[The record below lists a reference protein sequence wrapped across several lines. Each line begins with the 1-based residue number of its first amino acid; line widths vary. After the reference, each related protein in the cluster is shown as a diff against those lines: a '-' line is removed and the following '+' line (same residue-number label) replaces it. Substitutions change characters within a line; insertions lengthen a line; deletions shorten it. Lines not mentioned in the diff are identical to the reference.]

1 MGVDSWILKWV
12 YELHGYGILFYVLFT
27 ATLSAVLSFA
37 IAIERK
43 LRGKSISIKTH
54 VLLSVGCSLL
64 MTISIWAIRIAD
76 GSIDI
81 MSGPGSISREL
92 SYDTSR
98 IAAAVVTGMGFLGAG
113 AIIKDKF
120 TVRGLSTAA
129 TLWISAAVG
138 LACGSGF
145 IIESIAFTLL
155 VLLIIAAINAVN
167 KRMSSRSPSIVVKAK
182 NDYPLIKMINETAAE
197 NGITVCNIDISD
209 VGKTETT
216 AKIILPYSI
225 DPQKVQY
232 FCNQLKRMDMILL
245 DNDKSMIKE

>member
-1 MGVDSWILKWV
+1 MGIDNWILKWV
-12 YELHGYGILFYVLFT
+12 YELHGYGILFYVVLT
-27 ATLSAVLSFA
+27 AALSAVLSFA
-37 IAIERK
+37 IALERK

-129 TLWISAAVG
+129 TLWISAALG

-145 IIESIAFTLL
+145 IIESVAFTIL
-155 VLLIIAAINAVN
+155 VLLIIAAINVVN
-167 KRMSSRSPSIVVKAK
+167 KSIKSRSPSIAVKAM
-182 NDYPLIKMINETAAE
+182 NDYPLIKTINEAAIE
-197 NGITVCNIDISD
+197 NGITVCEIDITEID
-209 VGKTETT
+209 ETETT
-216 AKIILPYSI
+216 TRIILPYRI
-225 DPQKVQY
+225 NPKKVQY
-232 FCNQLKRMDMILL
+232 FCNQLKNMGMILL
-245 DNDKSMIKE
+245 DNNKKTKQ

>member
-1 MGVDSWILKWV
+1 MTFDNYILKLV
-12 YELHGYGILFYVLFT
+12 YEFHGYGIILYVLIT
-27 ATLSAVLSFA
+27 STIAAVLSLLLCL
-37 IAIERK
+37 ERL

-54 VLLSVGCSLL
+54 MLLSIGCSLL

-81 MSGPGSISREL
+81 NSGPGSINTEL

-120 TVRGLSTAA
+120 TVKGLSTAA

-145 IIESIAFTLL
+145 ILESIIFTVLVILFLL
-155 VLLIIAAINAVN
+155 LATLIN
-167 KRMSSRSPSIVVKAK
+167 KVVRNKSPYLIVELENNLPLVK
-182 NDYPLIKMINETAAE
+182 IINESANE
-197 NGITVCNIDISD
+197 NNVIVRSVIILSISE
-209 VGKTETT
+209 KTK
-216 AKIILPYSI
+216 AKIIFPYNYNKETIS
-225 DPQKVQY
+225 Y
-232 FCNQLKRMDMILL
+232 FKNQLEQLKF
-245 DNDKSMIKE
+245 KVEQFGSS

>member
-1 MGVDSWILKWV
+1 MSFDNQILKWV
-12 YELHGYGILFYVLFT
+12 YELHGYGIIFYVLLT
-27 ATLSAVLSFA
+27 AALSAILSFA
-37 IAIERK
+37 VAMERQ

-81 MSGPGSISREL
+81 MSGPASISREL

-129 TLWISAAVG
+129 TLWISAAIG

-145 IIESIAFTLL
+145 ILESVAVTAL
-155 VLLIIAAINAVN
+155 VIVIMIIINSVN
-167 KRMSSRSPSIVVKAK
+167 KSIVRRSP
-182 NDYPLIKMINETAAE
+182 Y
-197 NGITVCNIDISD
+197 ITVSVKSDFPLMKSVNDAALENNLTLRDIDIIS
-209 VGKTETT
+209 VEETMTT
-216 AKIILPYSI
+216 ARIILPYHFS
-225 DPQKVQY
+225 KTKTEY
-232 FCNQLKRMDMILL
+232 FKNQLRRIDGISVE
-245 DNDKSMIKE
+245 DR

>member
-1 MGVDSWILKWV
+1 
-12 YELHGYGILFYVLFT
+12 
-27 ATLSAVLSFA
+27 
-37 IAIERK
+37 
-43 LRGKSISIKTH
+43 
-54 VLLSVGCSLL
+54 

-129 TLWISAAVG
+129 TLWISAALG

-145 IIESIAFTLL
+145 IIESVAFTIL
-155 VLLIIAAINAVN
+155 VLLIIAAINVVN
-167 KRMSSRSPSIVVKAK
+167 KSIKSRSPSIAVKAM
-182 NDYPLIKMINETAAE
+182 NDYPLIKNNKRGCYRKRH
-197 NGITVCNIDISD
+197 NGVRNRYH
-209 VGKTETT
+209 GNRRNGNNNQNYP
-216 AKIILPYSI
+216 A
-225 DPQKVQY
+225 VQ
-232 FCNQLKRMDMILL
+232 NQSKKGTILL
-245 DNDKSMIKE
+245 QSIKKYGYDTA